1 MTREERYASMSNSRF
16 EDETYKEYRER
27 LKTTQ
32 AALKSYLRG
41 VGRRIK

>member
-16 EDETYKEYRER
+16 KNETYEEYRKR

-32 AALKSYLRG
+32 AAIKSYLRG